1 TGPWVAFN
9 MAAVPEALVES
20 ELFGHV
26 RGAYTGAEAPRVGRF
41 EAADGGTIFIDEI
54 GDVSWRVQAKLL
66 RVLEDRCVGTVRS
79 NEQRAVDIRIVA
91 ASRRRLE
98 ALVERHL
105 FRSDLYFRLNIVRV
119 ELPPLRDR
127 QEDIPL
133 LVDFFLQKFSEQYG
147 TPPLEIS
154 PGLMRCLQQ

>member
-1 TGPWVAFN
+1 KVHQAAQANSTVLITGESGTGKELIARAIHRASPRATGPWVAFN

-66 RVLEDRCVGTVRS
+66 RVLEDRCVGPVGS

-98 ALVERHL
+98 ALVER
-105 FRSDLYFRLNIVRV
+105 
-119 ELPPLRDR
+119 
-127 QEDIPL
+127 
-133 LVDFFLQKFSEQYG
+133 
-147 TPPLEIS
+147 
-154 PGLMRCLQQ
+154 